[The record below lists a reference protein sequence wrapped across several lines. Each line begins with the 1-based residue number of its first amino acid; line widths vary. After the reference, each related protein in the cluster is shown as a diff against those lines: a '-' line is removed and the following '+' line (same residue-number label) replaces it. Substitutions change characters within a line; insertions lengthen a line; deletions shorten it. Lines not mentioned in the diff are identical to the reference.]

1 MKNDMERGCINI
13 GTEKIAFKLYVYGI
27 DIVI

>member
-13 GTEKIAFKLYVYGI
+13 GTKKATFRMYVYGI
-27 DIVI
+27 DIII